1 MSDFSVFMNGSKAN
15 EVTKFV
21 ASDRFK
27 KNGKPVGWE
36 IKPIDSDL
44 DELLRKDCTRKVPIA
59 GKRGQYTQELDND
72 KYIGRMC
79 AACTVYPNLKE
90 AEFQDAFGVK
100 TEDALLKKLLL
111 PGEYT
116 EYKAKV
122 MEVNGYDLS
131 MEELVDEAK
140 N

>member
-21 ASDRFK
+21 ASERFK
-27 KNGKPVGWE
+27 KNGKPVEWE

-122 MEVNGYDLS
+122 MEVNGYDLI

>member
-21 ASDRFK
+21 ASERFK
-27 KNGKPVGWE
+27 KNGKPVEWE

-72 KYIGRMC
+72 KYIGKMC